1 MKQTAVEWYEI
12 EIDSLF
18 KKYEEKEISYREFIT
33 RKHNLFY
40 QAKVLEKQQ
49 IIEACY
55 FAYNEGCSYMADG
68 KTEFESFEQYYDET
82 FTKPARIAND
92 NINVTNK

>member
-40 QAKVLEKQQ
+40 QAKVLEKKQ
-49 IIEACY
+49 IMDANTAGVNCGLYGYKNAEEY
-55 FAYNEGCSYMADG
+55 YN
-68 KTEFESFEQYYDET
+68 KT
-82 FTKPARIAND
+82 FTKPTRIAND